1 MSVVQKIIVMLLL
14 KTAPQD
20 LPYSTGLMA
29 RVIFLNLISGVII
42 GGADDPALAFSQML
56 LSVLILLFFSYVV
69 LSSLKLMAR
78 FVQTVTALF
87 GTGIIFNLLF
97 WPIFS
102 FSQAEQLSD
111 FSLQVISSA
120 ILMLV
125 SWEILVN
132 AHIFRNALNTKMVQ
146 AVILSMSLFFISLTL
161 SQLILPESS

>member
-120 ILMLV
+120 IL
-125 SWEILVN
+125 
-132 AHIFRNALNTKMVQ
+132 
-146 AVILSMSLFFISLTL
+146 
-161 SQLILPESS
+161 